1 MAAARALAEHAAA
14 ASISA
19 TRLLPRLD
27 NIVAAAAAV
36 AGGAAGAYT
45 PALTDRVRASTARRI
60 KHARASA
67 KAALAVPTQASKRER
82 PQ

>member
-27 NIVAAAAAV
+27 NIVAAAV

-45 PALTDRVRASTARRI
+45 VALADRVRASTPRRI